1 MPDMSAADH
10 RAIVRGHEEDA
21 IVGQIAHSPRLR
33 DLAVELEATMHQQG
47 FLHLRTDDLARQ
59 LQTSKATLYRIAT
72 SLEGLFDFVIAR
84 WLARVRDRGWQGVEE
99 GTTWKDKLARYS
111 SASADLIAETDT
123 CSQFWRDVRAFPRGN
138 ETLMAHQ
145 RMRVE
150 GMAEII
156 AAGIDA
162 GEFRGVNPEL
172 VSHVME
178 HCVRVLVDSDFVDPL
193 GMTMG
198 EAVRE
203 WYSIVEY
210 GLIPNDT

>member
-1 MPDMSAADH
+1 MTDVSATDH
-10 RAIVRGHEEDA
+10 QAVVRGREEDA
-21 IVGQIAHSPRLR
+21 IVSQLPPSPRLH
-33 DLAVELEATMHQQG
+33 DLARELETTMHQQG
-47 FLHLRTDDLARQ
+47 FLHLRTDDLARKF
-59 LQTSKATLYRIAT
+59 QTSKATLYRIAT

-84 WLARVRDRGWQGVEE
+84 WLARVRDHGWQGVEE
-99 GTTWKDKLARYS
+99 GTTWSDKLARYCN
-111 SASADLIAETDT
+111 ASADLIAETGT

-138 ETLMAHQ
+138 ETLMVHQ
-145 RMRVE
+145 KMRVE
-150 GMAEII
+150 GMAEVI
-156 AAGIDA
+156 AAGIEA
-162 GEFRGVNPEL
+162 GEFRSVNPEL

-210 GLIPNDT
+210 GLIPDSS